1 MCLIAMALEHHPR
14 YPLVVVANRDEHH
27 LRPAK
32 HAHWWPGGVNILAGK
47 DLQAGGTWMGVNTE
61 ARWAAITNYRE
72 GVSPPAPRTRGELP
86 IHYLAGGISPQG
98 YLDEITSRAGEYGGF
113 SLLLG
118 KGSQVY
124 YFSNRSPGLQKVS
137 PGIHTLGNHLLDTPW
152 PKAELARLKLSQA
165 LRMSELPIEDL
176 LEVLASDTP
185 FEDHELPVTGVGI
198 ALERVLSPPFIK
210 GEDYGTRCT
219 SVLLYDR
226 DGTVTF
232 AEQSFLPQGRKN
244 RLVLHEFTTK
254 RG

>member
-27 LRPAK
+27 LRPTS
-32 HAHWWPGGVNILAGK
+32 HAHWWPGHANILAGK
-47 DLQAGGTWMGVNTE
+47 DLQAGGTWMGINAQ

-72 GVSPPAPRTRGELP
+72 GVSTPAPRTRGELP
-86 IHYLAGGISPQG
+86 IHYLAGGGSPRE
-98 YLDEITSRAGEYGGF
+98 YLDEIIPRVGEYGGF

-124 YFSNRSPGLQKVS
+124 YFSNRSSGVKKVA

-165 LRMSELPIEDL
+165 LRMPELQVEDL
-176 LEVLASDTP
+176 LEVLASDIP

-210 GEDYGTRCT
+210 GEEYGTRCT

-226 DGTVTF
+226 NGTVTF
-232 AEQSFLPQGRKN
+232 AEQSFLPHGLKH
-244 RLVLHEFTTK
+244 RLVLYEFSS
-254 RG
+254 RRD